1 METPETG
8 KKDETIAVHCSYCI
22 QSSAPAIKTCLHCE
36 ASLCDEHIKVHSKS
50 TEHILVEPTTSM
62 KVMNCSI
69 HDKVIE
75 FCCSIDGACICVS
88 CCIIGEHRGHKVD
101 SLKDAFEKRKA
112 SFKGALD
119 NLALE
124 SEDNEKKLERLLKK
138 RDNMQGAALGVTE
151 RVSALFRDMSEQLEA
166 LRARAMSEVS
176 RQEQQVMFRVNGLIE
191 QLEKKKDELS
201 LKKNHLEELRN
212 VTNPLTVLR
221 GSSHDEVKRRGSRK
235 ASEGDADIHVSTSVD
250 EAPISLI
257 LHIGLL
263 NFAESLLELK
273 AIRQFADMK
282 KTDITLDVKT
292 AQNKIVISSDL
303 KSASHSSTSQKYLET
318 PERFKSCQVLSTN
331 EFTSG
336 QHYWEVD
343 VSDAKRWIV
352 GVAFKSIER
361 KIAGNASFIGYNNK
375 SWTLFF
381 QKFLG
386 ASHNNIQNT
395 VVSDSPVQGVG
406 IYLDYDAGYLSFYQL
421 NPTRH
426 LHTFTAT
433 FYEPLLAAFYIFDNS
448 CVKIRS

>member
-1 METPETG
+1 MEKGESG
-8 KKDETIAVHCSYCI
+8 KKDEIYCTYCV
-22 QSSAPAIKTCLHCE
+22 QSPVPATRTCLHCE
-36 ASLCDEHIKVHSKS
+36 ASLCEEHIKVHSKA
-50 TEHILVEPTTSM
+50 TEHILVEPTTSIKDM
-62 KVMNCSI
+62 KCSI

-75 FCCSIDGACICVS
+75 FCCSKDGACICVS
-88 CCIIGEHRGHKVD
+88 CCIIGDHRGHKVD

-112 SFKGALD
+112 SIKDALD

-124 SEDNEKKLERLLKK
+124 SEENEKELDRLLKK
-138 RDNMQGAALGVTE
+138 RDNMKGATTGVTE
-151 RVSALFRDMSEQLEA
+151 RVAALFRDMNEQLEA
-166 LRARAMSEVS
+166 LQSRAMNEVS
-176 RQEQQVMFRVNGLIE
+176 RQEQKVIFRVNGSTE

-201 LKKNHLEELRN
+201 KKINHLKELRN
-212 VTNPLTVLR
+212 VTNPLTVLK
-221 GSSHDEVKRRGSRK
+221 GTSHEVVKRRSSQR
-235 ASEGDADIHVSTSVD
+235 ASEGDKDIQVSTSVD
-250 EAPISLI
+250 EGPISLI

-263 NFAESLLELK
+263 NFAESLQDLK
-273 AIRQFADMK
+273 ALRQFTGLK
-282 KTDITLDVKT
+282 KTNITLDVNT
-292 AQNKIVISSDL
+292 AQNKINISSDL
-303 KSASHSSTSQKYLET
+303 KSASHSTTSQKYPET

-343 VSDAKRWIV
+343 VSEAKRWII

-361 KIAGNASFIGYNNK
+361 KIAGNESFLGYNNK

-395 VVSDSPVQGVG
+395 VVSDSVVQGVG

-426 LHTFTAT
+426 LHTFTST
-433 FYEPLLAAFYIFDNS
+433 FYEPLLAAFYVFDNS
-448 CVKIRS
+448 CIKIKS